1 MLLMSSLVQ
10 AKWTNSE
17 RPASDV
23 PAIFSLMKY
32 STALTSWFVVFS
44 MSFTRWASAT
54 EKPSASARSCA
65 ASASESAGHSGRPGC
80 AASAASQAHST
91 ATRRFTRPYS
101 EKTSRRSS
109 TLDP

>member
-10 AKWTNSE
+10 PKWTNSP
-17 RPASDV
+17 RAASGV

-32 STALTSWFVVFS
+32 STAFTSWLVVFS

-54 EKPSASARSCA
+54 VKPSAIC
-65 ASASESAGHSGRPGC
+65 ASADASSAVSAGHSGRPGC
-80 AASAASQAHST
+80 AHSAASHAHST

-101 EKTSRRSS
+101 EKTSRSSS
-109 TLDP
+109 TFEP